1 MGVATPL
8 PRAGAD
14 AVDPRLRRLRRL
26 AWLLDRSIGI
36 GPKGRF
42 GLDPLLGLIPG
53 IGDWAGAA
61 LSFYVVYEATR
72 LGVAWSA
79 IGRMV
84 GNIAIE
90 ALVGTVPVAGDAFD
104 FFWQANARNLRLV
117 EQHYRPGLAPRPLG
131 DVGAFLAGLALAL
144 IALLLTTLF
153 LAGWLLRELWMMFTG

>member
-8 PRAGAD
+8 PRPGAD
-14 AVDPRLRRLRRL
+14 TVDPRLRRLRRL

-53 IGDWAGAA
+53 LGDWAGAV
-61 LSFYVVYEATR
+61 LSLYIVYEAAR
-72 LGVAWSA
+72 LGVGWSVL
-79 IGRMV
+79 GRMV

-117 EQHYRPGLAPRPLG
+117 EQHYRPGLAPRPLRHIG
-131 DVGAFLAGLALAL
+131 VFIVGLALAL
-144 IALLLTTLF
+144 VGSLLASLF
-153 LAGWLLRELWMMFTG
+153 LTGWLLRELWQAFAG